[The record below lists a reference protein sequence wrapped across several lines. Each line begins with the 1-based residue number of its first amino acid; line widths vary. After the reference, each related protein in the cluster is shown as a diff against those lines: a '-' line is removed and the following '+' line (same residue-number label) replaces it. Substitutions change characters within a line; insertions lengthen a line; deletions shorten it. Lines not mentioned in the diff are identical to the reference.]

1 MIEDFLQHNG
11 DWKSGYECAIYDI
24 LDNYYGE
31 SVKKEDL
38 RQLLNNLEQA
48 EQDELEHKLGV

>member
-1 MIEDFLQHNG
+1 MIEDFLQHNE
-11 DWKSGYECAIYDI
+11 DYKSGYECAIYDI

-38 RQLLNNLEQA
+38 RQLLKNLEEA
-48 EQDELEHKLGV
+48 EREL

>member
-1 MIEDFLQHNG
+1 MIEDFLQHNE
-11 DWKSGYECAIYDI
+11 DYKSGYECAIYDI

-48 EQDELEHKLGV
+48 EREL